1 MYPIGYNENDLN
13 TLLRSSDFDAWLS
26 HLADQKAKGQNPGA
40 HNERDIWE
48 FQRLR
53 TCWRRRLGDAYSCRS
68 GISSLLHSNG
78 IDRLFF
84 AGCRCKSVANERHRQ
99 SEENGPRTQESEA
112 LRGTNEEKEDNLQT
126 IRRSGVSR

>member
-1 MYPIGYNENDLN
+1 MRGCPISPTKKRRPE
-13 TLLRSSDFDAWLS
+13 SWS
-26 HLADQKAKGQNPGA
+26 

-53 TCWRRRLGDAYSCRS
+53 TCWRRRLGDAHSCRS

-78 IDRLFF
+78 IDRLCF
-84 AGCRCKSVANERHRQ
+84 AGWRCKSLANKRHCQ

-126 IRRSGVSR
+126 IRRSRVSR